1 MQGSVARV
9 LALVWLASVAA
20 IVPQS
25 HLGPRL
31 ASSTVTSMNM
41 ARQRSERM
49 HEPAVVAA
57 VIGGGENV
65 VTGTLTLG
73 VLNGIQIFTY
83 ILYARFALSW
93 FPQIPRQFPVLRPIN
108 TVTEP
113 YLRVFRQVI
122 PPIGGFDLS
131 ALPAIFLLDILS
143 QTAAAI
149 GDTLPENA
157 KKRLSVWTTDKQR
170 ALDARLKAAGLDYN
184 GRSVN
189 SKGKKMFGTP
199 AY

>member
-1 MQGSVARV
+1 MFNDLLRALFLLHCFQQAVSVIPTMR
-9 LALVWLASVAA
+9 
-20 IVPQS
+20 
-25 HLGPRL
+25 LGPRL
-31 ASSTVTSMNM
+31 ATATASSASA
-41 ARQRSERM
+41 ARDRYCSV
-49 HEPAVVAA
+49 PVVAA
-57 VIGGGENV
+57 VIGGDSI
-65 VTGTLTLG
+65 VTSTLTLG

-93 FPQIPRQFPVLRPIN
+93 FPQLPRQFPVLRPIN

-149 GDTLPENA
+149 GDTLPRTKQLTVWSNA
-157 KKRLSVWTTDKQR
+157 KQR
-170 ALDARLKAAGLDYN
+170 ALEARLKAQGIDMN
-184 GRSVN
+184 GRP
-189 SKGKKMFGTP
+189 SKVI
-199 AY
+199 

>member
-1 MQGSVARV
+1 MQGSVTSV
-9 LALVWLASVAA
+9 LVLMWLASVAA
-20 IVPQS
+20 IVS
-25 HLGPRL
+25 HSNLGPRL
-31 ASSTVTSMNM
+31 ASATMTSVNL

-113 YLRVFRQVI
+113 YLKVFRQVI

-149 GDTLPENA
+149 GDTLPDNA
-157 KKRLSVWTTDKQR
+157 KKRLSVWTNEKQR

-184 GRSVN
+184 GRSV
-189 SKGKKMFGTP
+189 KGKKLFA

>member
-1 MQGSVARV
+1 MQGSVTSV
-9 LALVWLASVAA
+9 LVLIWLASVAA
-20 IVPQS
+20 IVS
-25 HLGPRL
+25 HSNLGPRL
-31 ASSTVTSMNM
+31 ASATMTSVNL

-83 ILYARFALSW
+83 VLYARFALSW

-113 YLRVFRQVI
+113 YLKVFRQVI

-149 GDTLPENA
+149 GDTIPENA
-157 KKRLSVWTTDKQR
+157 KKRLSVWTNEKQR

-184 GRSVN
+184 GRSV
-189 SKGKKMFGTP
+189 KGKKLFA